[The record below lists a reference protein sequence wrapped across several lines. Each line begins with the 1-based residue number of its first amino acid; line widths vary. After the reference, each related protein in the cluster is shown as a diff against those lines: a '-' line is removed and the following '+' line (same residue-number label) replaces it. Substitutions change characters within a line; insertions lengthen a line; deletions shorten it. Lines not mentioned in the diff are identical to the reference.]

1 MLQNCPPPRNIR
13 SFRAW
18 RRFKRPNKPK
28 AAAVN
33 STTERNSTTGRLS
46 SDISANIL
54 DFAHSATAET
64 GLKDR
69 RGRGAGT
76 KQSGNGQ
83 KPAQQARRDGPAP
96 EIASVPTAK
105 KQGREPRK

>member
-54 DFAHSATAET
+54 DFAHSAKAET

-69 RGRGAGT
+69 RGRGAGV
-76 KQSGNGQ
+76 KQPGNAR
-83 KPAQQARRDGPAP
+83 KPGQQARRDGPAA
-96 EIASVPTAK
+96 EIAPVPTAK
-105 KQGREPRK
+105 KQGREPKK